1 MKNFFDLF
9 ARMTEIKNSTTVEV
23 EIREVERG
31 DISEGRL
38 VAKMPPAGRKLI
50 RGKKFL
56 DHSSYTG
63 VPRTVHVIA
72 TANGTRTTTVLPAQ
86 YFNTNGRVTFLLENG
101 KLVAA
106 AETIP
111 QKSIIMRGIGRL
123 SHSSGFAE
131 NRLEFVD
138 MGFKL
143 VNFVL
148 DKIYSI
154 SWLLFRQVQ
163 ISREEA
169 QPTVRVEVIK
179 VADDELMSIKPL
191 KIFRIGGGRHITRGN
206 YRKNRGEPDC
216 IDSFDRLFGRRRSCR
231 SRGRYSWRG
240 GKWIEGC

>member
-111 QKSIIMRGIGRL
+111 QKSIIMSAYGICGYVFTSLRL
-123 SHSSGFAE
+123 
-131 NRLEFVD
+131 D
-138 MGFKL
+138 M
-143 VNFVL
+143 
-148 DKIYSI
+148 
-154 SWLLFRQVQ
+154 
-163 ISREEA
+163 
-169 QPTVRVEVIK
+169 
-179 VADDELMSIKPL
+179 
-191 KIFRIGGGRHITRGN
+191 
-206 YRKNRGEPDC
+206 
-216 IDSFDRLFGRRRSCR
+216 
-231 SRGRYSWRG
+231 
-240 GKWIEGC
+240 